1 MDNIVLITQGS
12 QAISLV
18 RTLFSLGYKPDQILV
33 FTDKDEKNNCFREF
47 LTYYNIVHYL
57 KINMSL
63 IKDNDLVISYSNLHK
78 IKVNNKATFIN
89 FHPGLL
95 PKYKGSLSTVHSL
108 INGEKKVGGTWH
120 YMTNKIDCGNI
131 LYKFKIKIKKK
142 DTAFSLNHKIFNK
155 SLNCLKKVL
164 NKVKLN
170 NKGKVQKPKGK
181 FYYNKFPDVSKLDN
195 FLQKRITYFPPKFI

>member
-12 QAISLV
+12 QAISLI
-18 RTLFSLGYKPDQILV
+18 RTLFSLGYKPNQMLV

-63 IKDNDLVISYSNLHK
+63 IKDGDLVISYSNLHK
-78 IKVNNKATFIN
+78 IKVNSKATFIN

-108 INGEKKVGGTWH
+108 INSEKKVGGTWH

-131 LYKFKIKIKKK
+131 LHLFKIKIKKK

-181 FYYNKFPDVSKLDN
+181 FYHNKFPDVSKLDN
-195 FLQKRITYFPPKFI
+195 FLQKRITYFPPKFT

>member
-18 RTLFSLGYKPDQILV
+18 RTLFSLGYKPNQMLV

-47 LTYYNIVHYL
+47 LTYFKIVHYL

-63 IKDNDLVISYSNLHK
+63 IKDGDLVISYSNLHK
-78 IKVNNKATFIN
+78 IKVSNKATFIN

-95 PKYKGSLSTVHSL
+95 PKYKGSLSTVYSL
-108 INGEKKVGGTWH
+108 INKEKKVGGTWH
-120 YMTNKIDCGNI
+120 YMTNEVDCGNI
-131 LYKFKIKIKKK
+131 LHKFKIKIKKK

-155 SLNCLKKVL
+155 SLSCLKKVL
-164 NKVKLN
+164 NKVKSN
-170 NKGKVQKPKGK
+170 KKGKVQKSKGK
-181 FYYNKFPDVSKLDN
+181 FYYNKFPDVSNLSKKL
-195 FLQKRITYFPPKFI
+195 QRKITYFPPNFN